1 VTFRVISPAS
11 VDYPDSLHALGDT
24 MPAQLFALGDVS
36 HMSPPTVAIVGTR
49 NATAY
54 GTRVTTALASAFAS
68 AGVSVISGMA
78 RGIDA
83 AAHRAALE
91 VGGRT
96 VAVLGTGIDVPYPAA
111 HRELHRIISER
122 GCVVSEYG
130 AGVGARPGT
139 FPRRNRIIAAL
150 APLTIVVE
158 AGHKSGALLTA
169 GFAESLNR
177 IVAAVPGPIDSPQS
191 AGSNHLLR
199 DRVQMIASVADAL
212 ALAGLASPHERAPV
226 HLSEIDARVWKSL
239 VSGPL
244 STDQIVQA
252 AKVTTRECL
261 ASITSLELDGR
272 VEVLLT
278 GEVRRR

>member
-1 VTFRVISPAS
+1 MTLRVVSPAS
-11 VDYPDSLHALGDT
+11 VDYPQSLHDLGDT
-24 MPAQLFALGDVS
+24 RPAQLFLLGDAS
-36 HMSPPTVAIVGTR
+36 QLAAPTVAIVGTR
-49 NATAY
+49 NATQY
-54 GTRVTTALASAFAS
+54 GTRVTRTIASAFAS
-68 AGVSVISGMA
+68 AGVSIISGMA

-96 VAVLGTGIDVPYPAA
+96 VAVLGTGVDVPYPAG
-111 HRELHRIISER
+111 HRELHRIIAER

-130 AGVGARPGT
+130 SGVGAHRGT

-158 AGHKSGALLTA
+158 AGHKSGALITA
-169 GFAESLNR
+169 GYAESLNR

-199 DRVQMIASVADAL
+199 DRAQMIASVADAL
-212 ALAGLASPHERAPV
+212 ALVGISSPQERPPV
-226 HLSEIDARVWKSL
+226 HLSEVDARVWKAL
-239 VSGPL
+239 ASGPL
-244 STDQIVQA
+244 SPDQIA
-252 AKVTTRECL
+252 STLEVTTRDCL